1 MKKIFTILFLFPF
14 LIQAQTYQATETVW
28 AGPGEYAGS
37 LLNQANQYM
46 YGNSGNPALMGTGGA
61 GTGGIPG
68 HCITTPTTQ
77 TFLSMW
83 GMLHGFAGIG
93 TDGYAQIVG
102 DNFDGTYGD
111 GTGTSISTAYKLLVD
126 SAGNAFNN
134 LVGMAAF
141 FTGNAHNGWI
151 ACKSDGTLWVWGN
164 LTDNMRANGTGG
176 TTFVKPVQI
185 IIPGGRSVIQVLAGF
200 VALVLCSDGTVWAW
214 GSGSGGYPALG
225 YAGSGNQWATIHQVT
240 GLTGITQ
247 IAGGEHWN
255 YAYNSTTKKLY
266 RWGAAGNYMGK
277 AGGGSSG
284 PGTSIP
290 IPEEATE
297 LEAAMNLSVLSIKQ
311 IVVNSDAT
319 AAILSDGSLW
329 AWGENVQGGVGNGI
343 ETNWA
348 TYTVTGTPFPYQ
360 NNLGSFGQL
369 MQITPVKISNKND
382 WVALYGSSVFTY
394 YFIARHANGTLATWG
409 RNKGAVAL
417 NGIQLAT
424 SDLNATYPN
433 SNDILSPTDM
443 NPFGLT
449 HAYLVT
455 SPWCISNPGATYCS
469 EFTHGPYAALSPSA
483 GSNQSVTT
491 NTVTLTGVV
500 GDTTL
505 AVGWRI
511 ISGSGTKADSANK
524 SLTIT
529 GLSPGANTIQFSAI
543 NNGYATYTSNVTV
556 TYTPPSGCNC
566 VIGNKGRQKQPYNK

>member
-1 MKKIFTILFLFPF
+1 MRKLFTILLLFPL
-14 LIQAQTYQATETVW
+14 LIKAQTYAPTDTVW
-28 AGPGEYAGS
+28 VGPGEYAAS
-37 LLNQANQYM
+37 LRGLSNAYL
-46 YGNSGNPALMGTGGA
+46 YGFSGNTALMGTGGA
-61 GTGGIPG
+61 GTGLIPG
-68 HCITTPTTQ
+68 HCVTTPTTQ

-111 GTGTSISTAYKLLVD
+111 GTGTSITTAYKLLVD

-134 LVGMAAF
+134 LVSMAAF

-164 LTDNMRANGTGG
+164 LTDNMRGNGTGG

-185 IIPGGRSVIQVLAGF
+185 TVPGGRSVIQVLAGF
-200 VALVLCSDGTVWAW
+200 IAMVLCSDGTVWSW
-214 GSGSGGYPALG
+214 GSGAGGYPSLG
-225 YAGSGNQWATIHQVT
+225 YAGSGSQWATIHQVT

-297 LEAAMNLSVLSIKQ
+297 LETVMNLSTLTIKQ

-329 AWGENVQGGVGNGI
+329 AWGENVQGCVGNGI
-343 ETNWA
+343 QTNWA
-348 TYTVTGTPFPYQ
+348 TYTVGGTPFPYQ
-360 NNLGSFGQL
+360 NDLGAFGQL
-369 MQITPVKISNKND
+369 MQITPVRISNKYD

-394 YFIARHANGTLATWG
+394 YWVARHSNGVIAQWG
-409 RNKGAVAL
+409 RFKGMGM
-417 NGIQLAT
+417 NGVQLAT
-424 SDLNATYPN
+424 SDLNTTYPN
-433 SNDILSPTDM
+433 SLGAVSPTDM
-443 NPFGLT
+443 DPFGLT
-449 HAYLVT
+449 KAYLVT
-455 SPWCISNPGATYCS
+455 SPWCRSHPTDTYCS
-469 EFTHGPYAALSPSA
+469 EFTHGPYAALSPNA
-483 GSNQSVTT
+483 GVDQTVTT
-491 NTVTLTGVV
+491 NTVALTGVV

-505 AVGWRI
+505 AVGWQI

-529 GLSPGANTIQFSAI
+529 GLSPGANTVRFTAI
-543 NNGYATYTSNVTV
+543 NNGYAAYTDDVIITYTA
-556 TYTPPSGCNC
+556 PSGCNC
-566 VIGNKGRQKQPYNK
+566 IIGTKGRQKIPVNK